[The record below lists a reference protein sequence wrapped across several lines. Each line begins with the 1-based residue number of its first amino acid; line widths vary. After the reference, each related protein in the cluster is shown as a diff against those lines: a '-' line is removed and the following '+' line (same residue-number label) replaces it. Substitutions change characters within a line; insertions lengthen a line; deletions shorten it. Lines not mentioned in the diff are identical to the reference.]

1 MINNLLKSIEND
13 NIFRYAKKLNRLLIT
28 FTILVLSIIVR
39 ILAKLDFEFMKIGR
53 YFDLSRKRNVI
64 LFKRL
69 NFTSYNKERLNG
81 PVRG

>member
-28 FTILVLSIIVR
+28 LTILVLSIIVR
-39 ILAKLDFEFMKIGR
+39 ILAKLGFEFMKIGR
-53 YFDLSRKRNVI
+53 YFDLSRRRNVI